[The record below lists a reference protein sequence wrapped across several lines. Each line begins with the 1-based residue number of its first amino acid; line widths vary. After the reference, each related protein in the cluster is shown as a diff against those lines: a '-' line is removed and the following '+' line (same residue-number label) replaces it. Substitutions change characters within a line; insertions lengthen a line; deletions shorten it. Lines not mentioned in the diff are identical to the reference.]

1 VIAKTKATGGTALLP
16 ELLAYTS
23 SLVQDRA
30 LLREDLAG
38 SLAHLNM
45 LESVGLVAKED
56 AHAIR
61 LELSSIAH
69 EGRDDTAWLPDE
81 EDVHMAIEAR
91 LTEKLGERAGLLH
104 TARSRNDQIALDL
117 RLFVREG
124 CRLAMT
130 EIATTL
136 DTIAARAKSDRDV
149 LLPAY
154 THRQRAMPIT
164 GGFFWAAFG
173 AMLARDVDAF
183 TFALSQADVMPLGVG
198 AIAGTSLPIDREKV
212 RELLGF
218 SKISLNGLDTV
229 GDRDFELDFTFAA
242 TRLMTHVGRIA
253 SDVVDFS
260 SSEFGFLKL
269 GDAIACGSSMMPQ
282 KKNPDLFELLRGKGA
297 RTTGNLVALLSLVGK
312 LPSGYGRDLQE
323 DRASIFEARSTVLG
337 ALPMLRT
344 GLAHVTF
351 DRARCLAA
359 IDNDYMQA
367 TDIAEA
373 MALLHKV
380 PFRTA
385 YRAVGALVKTAQEM
399 GLPLSKVTLAQAKAI
414 DARLDDE
421 VLAAADPRGS
431 ASRKTSAGGT
441 APIRVDEQV
450 AELEQVAKRARLIA
464 EKIPA
469 LDAILAS
476 LVAEKPG
483 KQA

>member
-1 VIAKTKATGGTALLP
+1 LVIAKTKATGGTALLP

-23 SLVQDRA
+23 SLAADRT

-38 SLAHLNM
+38 SLAHLTM
-45 LESVGLVAKED
+45 LETVGLVPKED

-61 LELSSIAH
+61 LELSTLAEEH
-69 EGRDDTAWLPDE
+69 ARDLAWLPDE

-124 CRLAMT
+124 GRLALT
-130 EIATTL
+130 EIAATL
-136 DTIAARAKSDRDV
+136 EAISARAKTDRDV

-173 AMLARDVDAF
+173 AALMRDVDAF
-183 TFALSQADVMPLGVG
+183 AFAVSQADVLPLGVG
-198 AIAGTSLPIDREKV
+198 AIAGTSLPIDRENV
-212 RELLGF
+212 RALLGF

-242 TRLMTHVGRIA
+242 ARLMTHVGRIA
-253 SDVVDFS
+253 TDVVDFS

-269 GDAIACGSSMMPQ
+269 SDAIACGSSMMPQ

-297 RTTGNLVALLSLVGK
+297 RITGNLLGLLALVGK

-323 DRASIFEARSTVLG
+323 DRASIFDARDAVLG
-337 ALPMLRT
+337 ALPMLRV
-344 GLAHVTF
+344 GLANVTF

-373 MALLHKV
+373 MVLRHKT

-399 GLPLSKVTLAQAKAI
+399 SVPLSKVTAAQAAAI
-414 DARLDDE
+414 DARLDEE
-421 VLAAADPRGS
+421 VLAAADPRSS

-441 APIRVDEQV
+441 APARVDEQV
-450 AELEQVAKRARLIA
+450 AELELAAIRARALA
-464 EKIPA
+464 EKIPS
-469 LDAILAS
+469 LDRILAS
-476 LVAEKPG
+476 LVAQKPQ
-483 KQA
+483 K